1 MFGIGM
7 TELLIIMVIVLVI
20 FGAGK
25 LPEIGQGMGKAI
37 GNFRKSVRET
47 NEIDITPDQEEK
59 KIDSQEG
66 KEEK

>member
-25 LPEIGQGMGKAI
+25 LPEIGSGMGKAI
-37 GNFRKSVRET
+37 GNFRKSVRDT
-47 NEIDITPDQEEK
+47 NEIDITPAEEEK
-59 KIDSQEG
+59 KVEG
-66 KEEK
+66 REEKEEK

>member
-7 TELLIIMVIVLVI
+7 TELLIILVLVLII

-37 GNFRKSVRET
+37 GNFRKSVRES
-47 NEIDITPDQEEK
+47 NEVDITPKEKIEEK
-59 KIDSQEG
+59 DEADKG
-66 KEEK
+66 

>member
-47 NEIDITPDQEEK
+47 NEIDITPGQEEK

>member
-7 TELLIIMVIVLVI
+7 TELLIILVLVLII

-47 NEIDITPDQEEK
+47 NEVDITPQDEK
-59 KIDSQEG
+59 KI
-66 KEEK
+66 EEKDEADKG

>member
-25 LPEIGQGMGKAI
+25 LPEIGSGMGKAI
-37 GNFRKSVRET
+37 GNFRKSVRDT
-47 NEIDITPDQEEK
+47 NEIDITPAHEEKKVEGQEEK
-59 KIDSQEG
+59 
-66 KEEK
+66 EEK

>member
-25 LPEIGQGMGKAI
+25 LPEIGSGMGKAI
-37 GNFRKSVRET
+37 GNFRKSVKET
-47 NEIDITPDQEEK
+47 NEIDVTPQEGGKEIEDQGEAEK
-59 KIDSQEG
+59 K
-66 KEEK
+66 